1 MNEMQLMEDD
11 EISLFDLYE
20 KLRQGWRGILS
31 GILSG
36 LFVASLA
43 ILFIPSKYEAVA
55 MLQAGK
61 VAGTVVEDPSI
72 IVERLKSPAL
82 LIEIAQDVGDQDW
95 MAAIH
100 DGEGRNVL
108 TALVPKTNPSV
119 VEVRIKARS
128 PESAKKIADSAT
140 EMLIK
145 RQNELSKGVLGKI
158 RFDLDVAK
166 EKLAR
171 VDSELSALSK
181 TLSSTPVKDERFS
194 QVSLL
199 ISLRLQKESEMFSLR
214 QTANALEISLL
225 PPATQSAKVLEDIFV
240 SRKPVS
246 PKKTLLL
253 ALGFVGGFLIGVMF
267 VFFNDTWQ
275 RMRERRSA
283 V

>member
-1 MNEMQLMEDD
+1 MKEMQLVEDD

-20 KLRQGWRGILS
+20 RLRQGWRGILS
-31 GILSG
+31 GVLSG

-43 ILFIPSKYEAVA
+43 IFFIPSKYEAVA

-61 VAGTVVEDPSI
+61 VAGTIVEDPSI

-82 LIEIAQDVGDQDW
+82 LVEIAQDIGDQDW
-95 MAAIH
+95 MEAIH

-128 PESAKKIADSAT
+128 PEAAKKIADSAT
-140 EMLIK
+140 ELLIK

-199 ISLRLQKESEMFSLR
+199 ISLRLQKESEMFGLR
-214 QTANALEISLL
+214 QTVNALEISLL

-246 PKKTLLL
+246 PKKPLLL
-253 ALGFVGGFLIGVMF
+253 ALGFVGGFLFGVMF

>member
-1 MNEMQLMEDD
+1 MIDMQPVEED

-20 KLRQGWRGILS
+20 KLRKSWRGIL
-31 GILSG
+31 GGG
-36 LFVASLA
+36 LLGFIASVLA
-43 ILFIPSKYEAVA
+43 VVFIPPKYEAVA
-55 MLQAGK
+55 MLQAGR
-61 VAGTVVEDPSI
+61 VAGTVVEEPSI

-82 LIEIAQDVGDQDW
+82 LVEIAQDVGDQEWQED
-95 MAAIH
+95 IH
-100 DGEGRNVL
+100 DGEGRNIL
-108 TALVPKTNPSV
+108 TALVPRTNPSV

-128 PESAKKIADSAT
+128 PEAAKKIADSAT

-166 EKLAR
+166 EKLTKAEK
-171 VDSELSALSK
+171 ELSALSK
-181 TLSSTPVKDERFS
+181 TLDSTQVKDERFS

-199 ISLRLQKESEMFSLR
+199 TSLRLQKESEMFGLR
-214 QTANALEISLL
+214 QSVNALEISLL

-253 ALGFVGGFLIGVMF
+253 ALGLVGGLLLGVVF
-267 VFFNDTWQ
+267 AFFNDAWQ
-275 RMRERRSA
+275 LARGRRR
-283 V
+283 VV